1 MAALKLL
8 LATPLVFFTAAL
20 LLTQP
25 CCEYI
30 GEPERLPSAAFYI
43 QRSEAA
49 QEHDQT
55 HDRRLQT
62 YYESL
67 SAALKIN
74 APDLLLMLDPP
85 KPLRHG
91 YQILPKMVADTP
103 SPGQRP
109 PAQSAWYSWPW
120 TDQLIDSGIKQIV
133 RSEKEL
139 NRAAA
144 LSSATR
150 RKVYE
155 KLAHSYQE
163 MRRLQQN
170 IDAHIQYNRLW
181 QAAIAADRAGYDR
194 ETVLYNEVLDLR
206 QRETLLARH
215 IHKATAHVS
224 TPDFVRI
231 EQRGPRLWILRVP
244 FYTDIEDHE
253 FVESAKAEIEKI
265 WHLRG
270 GADEFRV
277 ELAISYIT
285 PNQLYTEQPSPQ
297 KGDNID
303 SHKHLDLFP
312 AGRAILTTG
321 ALTTHVY
328 GRAIV
333 LGPQEIAPRTLAHEL
348 GHILGFRDLYVR
360 GYKDLGKDGFQV
372 MEIVAD
378 SDDIMG
384 APATGSVFRS
394 HFQRLL
400 ESSRTKGQ
408 PLSKS

>member
-1 MAALKLL
+1 MAALKLV
-8 LATPLVFFTAAL
+8 LATTLVFFTAAV
-20 LLTQP
+20 LLTQL
-25 CCEYI
+25 CCKNP
-30 GEPERLPSAAFYI
+30 GEPLDI
-43 QRSEAA
+43 QRSEAV

-55 HDRRLQT
+55 HDRRLQA

-74 APDLLLMLDPP
+74 APDLLPTLNPP
-85 KPLRHG
+85 KPLQYG
-91 YQILPKMVADTP
+91 YQTLPKIVADRR
-103 SPGQRP
+103 SPGQHP

-139 NRAAA
+139 NRAVA
-144 LSSATR
+144 LSSAAR

-155 KLAHSYQE
+155 KLARSYQE

-194 ETVLYNEVLDLR
+194 QTVLYNDVLDLR

-244 FYTDIEDHE
+244 FYTDIEDHD
-253 FVESAKAEIEKI
+253 FVETAKAEIEKI
-265 WHLRG
+265 WHLRD
-270 GADEFRV
+270 GADEFCV

-285 PNQLYTEQPSPQ
+285 ASQLYTEQPSPQ
-297 KGDNID
+297 KGAKID
-303 SHKHLDLFP
+303 SHKHFDLFP

-348 GHILGFRDLYVR
+348 GHILGFRDLYFR

-384 APATGSVFRS
+384 APATGSVLRS
-394 HFQRLL
+394 HFQGLL
-400 ESSRTKGQ
+400 ESSRTKRQ
-408 PLSKS
+408 PPSKS